1 MAKKTN
7 NGSPKN
13 VSEANEA
20 QRITCT
26 RPARASRSQRLKKK
40 KGKPKRLG

>member
-7 NGSPKN
+7 NGSPMN

-20 QRITCT
+20 QRVTCT
-26 RPARASRSQRLKKK
+26 RPARANKSQRPKEKKK
-40 KGKPKRLG
+40 KPKRLG